1 MKKFL
6 TVSMMALAMVL
17 ASSCNKDEDPAKD
30 VNNTKYINTWV
41 AKDVE
46 VGKILGDVSDPET
59 FVKLPDNIKSQ
70 LADMK
75 LDIVVKLDENGKG
88 NAGVH
93 LDNNKLTMLRTIFS
107 WISQQEGVQIP
118 SEVSQIFA
126 GIKADDYVGAPFAYS
141 AAPTDETKGKFTV
154 TVGTG
159 EESETEDVNYSDLS
173 DNAMTLSYKDEVE
186 NPQTGKT
193 EMVDVSYT
201 LKSLGSTGLT
211 VNNFVDVSA
220 LAALIP
226 DGGDETDKE

>member
-1 MKKFL
+1 
-6 TVSMMALAMVL
+6 MMALAMVL
-17 ASSCNKDEDPAKD
+17 ASSCNKDDDPEKD

-46 VGKILGDVSDPET
+46 VGKILGDVSDAET
-59 FVKLPDNIKSQ
+59 FVKLPDNIKAQ
-70 LADMK
+70 LVDMK
-75 LDIVVKLDENGKG
+75 LDIVMKLDENGKG
-88 NAGVH
+88 NVGVH

-126 GIKADDYVGAPFAYS
+126 GIKANDYVGASFAYS
-141 AAPTDETKGKFTV
+141 AVPTDETKGKFTV

-159 EESETEDVNYSDLS
+159 DESETEDVNYSDLS
-173 DNAMTLSYKDEVE
+173 DNSMTLSYKDEIK

-193 EMVDVSYT
+193 EEVDVSYT
-201 LKSLGSTGLT
+201 LRSLSSTGLT
-211 VNNFVDVSA
+211 INNFVDISA

-226 DGGDETDKE
+226 SGGDSSDEK